1 MILTQALFFNY
12 STTVTLH
19 SPYFCFVTKVNDNP
33 KKHQK
38 CIQNDF
44 RFFAKIN
51 DYSCYR

>member
-1 MILTQALFFNY
+1 MSYHPQPLFFY
-12 STTVTLH
+12 AYLQPFS
-19 SPYFCFVTKVNDNP
+19 SFVTKVNDNP

-38 CIQNDF
+38 CTQNDF